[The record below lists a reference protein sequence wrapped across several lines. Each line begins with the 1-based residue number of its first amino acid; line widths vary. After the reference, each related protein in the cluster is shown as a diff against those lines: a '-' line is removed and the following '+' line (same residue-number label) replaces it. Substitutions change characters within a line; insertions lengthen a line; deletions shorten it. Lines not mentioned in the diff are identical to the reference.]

1 MNDKN
6 KNFLPMISKIVDEDK
21 EYLIDILSKL
31 VTYDSTMGNELK
43 AQNFILNLFQDL
55 NLQTKKIPIKTQDY
69 LNAPLFAKSL
79 ITFSSETQRLY
90 CN

>member
-55 NLQTKKIPIKTQDY
+55 NLQTKKIPLKTQDNS
-69 LNAPLFAKSL
+69 NAPLFCKT
-79 ITFSSETQRLY
+79 I
-90 CN
+90 N

>member
-55 NLQTKKIPIKTQDY
+55 NLQT
-69 LNAPLFAKSL
+69 
-79 ITFSSETQRLY
+79 
-90 CN
+90 

>member
-55 NLQTKKIPIKTQDY
+55 NLKLKKY
-69 LNAPLFAKSL
+69 LLKL
-79 ITFSSETQRLY
+79 RIT
-90 CN
+90 

>member
-43 AQNFILNLFQDL
+43 AQNFILNTFQDL
-55 NLQTKKIPIKTQDY
+55 NLHFQ
-69 LNAPLFAKSL
+69 
-79 ITFSSETQRLY
+79 
-90 CN
+90 

>member
-55 NLQTKKIPIKTQDY
+55 NLQTKKIPLKTQDN
-69 LNAPLFAKSL
+69 LNAPLL
-79 ITFSSETQRLY
+79 Q
-90 CN
+90 NH

>member
-55 NLQTKKIPIKTQDY
+55 NLQTKKYLLKLRITQM
-69 LNAPLFAKSL
+69 LHFLQNH
-79 ITFSSETQRLY
+79 
-90 CN
+90 

>member
-55 NLQTKKIPIKTQDY
+55 KLKIILK
-69 LNAPLFAKSL
+69 
-79 ITFSSETQRLY
+79 
-90 CN
+90 

>member
-43 AQNFILNLFQDL
+43 AQNFILNIFQDL
-55 NLQTKKIPIKTQDY
+55 NLQTNSY
-69 LNAPLFAKSL
+69 EVYFL
-79 ITFSSETQRLY
+79 
-90 CN
+90 

>member
-43 AQNFILNLFQDL
+43 AQNFILNLFQKL
-55 NLQTKKIPIKTQDY
+55 TKKKF
-69 LNAPLFAKSL
+69 NH
-79 ITFSSETQRLY
+79 E
-90 CN
+90 

>member
-43 AQNFILNLFQDL
+43 AQNFILNIISRL
-55 NLQTKKIPIKTQDY
+55 
-69 LNAPLFAKSL
+69 KS
-79 ITFSSETQRLY
+79 S
-90 CN
+90 N

>member
-31 VTYDSTMGNELK
+31 VTFDSTMGNELK
-43 AQNFILNLFQDL
+43 AQNFILNIFQDL
-55 NLQTKKIPIKTQDY
+55 NLQTKKY
-69 LNAPLFAKSL
+69 LLKL
-79 ITFSSETQRLY
+79 RIT
-90 CN
+90 